1 MSAAQVAVIDAP
13 QSVEDL
19 GIRRALLE
27 ELALKAL
34 FILGEMSLRQLA
46 DYMRLNHGLVEEL
59 FLRLRKDQ
67 LVEVTGL
74 SGGIHRVVT
83 VTSQGVARAQQLLS
97 FSQYVGPTPVSIQ
110 DYVARVRSQ
119 SVREIAIHPEHVQ
132 HAFDHLVL
140 NRDTLARIG
149 TAVVSGATIFLYGPA
164 GTGKT
169 SIAETMGNIFGND
182 QVWVPYA
189 VEVDGQIISVFD
201 SLTHHVI
208 DESKSADH
216 DRRWVLCRRPRVVVG
231 GELTIDMLDLQF
243 NPGTKYYSAPVQM
256 KANNG
261 LLIIDDFGRQR
272 IRPEELLNRWIVPL
286 DRKIDFLTLAGGR
299 KIEIPFD
306 VFVVFA
312 TNIDPGQLADEAFLR
327 RIQTKIKIEALTGA
341 EFHEIFRRV
350 CLQAAVLYDAA
361 AVDAAIAQIRDNFN
375 QELRPCQPRDLVR
388 QICWQAKYL
397 RQEPVLNSKTVTDAC
412 HNYFVAA

>member
-1 MSAAQVAVIDAP
+1 MSAPQRAVISAP
-13 QSVEDL
+13 PSVEDL
-19 GIRRALLE
+19 GVRRALLE
-27 ELALKAL
+27 ELALKTL
-34 FILGEMSLRQLA
+34 FVLGEMSLRELA
-46 DYMRLNHGLVEEL
+46 DHMRLNFGLVEDL
-59 FLRLRKDQ
+59 FVRLRKDQ

-83 VTSQGVARAQQLLS
+83 VTSQGAGRAQQLLS
-97 FSQYVGPTPVSIQ
+97 INQYVGPTPVSVH
-110 DYVARVRSQ
+110 DYVARVRTQ
-119 SVREIAIHPEHVQ
+119 SVREVAIHAEHVH
-132 HAFDHLVL
+132 HAFDHLVI
-140 NRDTLARIG
+140 NPDTLGRIG

-169 SIAETMGNIFGND
+169 SIAETMGNIFGSD

-201 SLTHHVI
+201 PLTHHVI
-208 DESKSADH
+208 EENKSADH

-243 NPGTKYYSAPVQM
+243 NPATRYYSAPVQM

-312 TNIDPGQLADEAFLR
+312 TNIDPAQLADEAFLR
-327 RIQTKIKIEALTGA
+327 RIQTKIKIDALTDD

-350 CLQAAVLYDAA
+350 CAEAGVPYDPAAVS
-361 AVDAAIAQIRDNFN
+361 AAIAEIRGTYR

-397 RQEPVLNSKTVTDAC
+397 RQDPVLNAKALADAC

>member
-1 MSAAQVAVIDAP
+1 MSSTQIAVIGAP
-13 QSVEDL
+13 ESVEDL

-27 ELALKAL
+27 ELALKTL
-34 FILGEMSLRQLA
+34 FVLGEMSLRQLA
-46 DYMRLNHGLVEEL
+46 DHMRLNHGLVEDV
-59 FLRLRKDQ
+59 FVRLRKDQ

-83 VTSQGVARAQQLLS
+83 VTAQGAGRAQQLLS
-97 FSQYVGPTPVSIQ
+97 LSQYVGPTPVSVH
-110 DYVARVRSQ
+110 DYVARVRAQ
-119 SVREIAIHPEHVQ
+119 SVREVAIYPEHVQ

-140 NRDTLARIG
+140 NPQILGRIG

-169 SIAETMGNIFGND
+169 SIAETMGNIFGSD
-182 QVWVPYA
+182 QVWIPYA
-189 VEVDGQIISVFD
+189 IEIDGQIISVFD
-201 SLTHHVI
+201 PLTHHVLE
-208 DESKSADH
+208 ESKSADH

-243 NPGTKYYSAPVQM
+243 NPATKYYSAPVQM

-286 DRKIDFLTLAGGR
+286 DRKIDFLTLGGGR

-312 TNIDPGQLADEAFLR
+312 TNIDPAELADEAFLR
-327 RIQTKIKIEALTGA
+327 RIQTKIKIDALSDS

-350 CLQAAVLYDAA
+350 CAESEVTYDAA
-361 AVDAAIAQIRDNFN
+361 AVNAAIAEIRGRYG
-375 QELRPCQPRDLVR
+375 QELRPCQPRDLVH

-397 RQEPVLNSKTVTDAC
+397 RKLPVLSAQSLADAC